1 MNVTVKE
8 IEIGRRYR
16 ITGDID
22 NGLKDGKPYYTPD
35 DVVRKVKRVTATH
48 VVCECD
54 RRFVINDNLKIT
66 PFGSR

>member
-1 MNVTVKE
+1 MTVTVKE

-35 DVVRKVKRVTATH
+35 DVVRKIKRVTDTH
-48 VVCECD
+48 IICECD

-66 PFGSR
+66 LPGF

>member
-1 MNVTVKE
+1 MTVTVKE

-35 DVVRKVKRVTATH
+35 DVVRKIKHVTDTH
-48 VVCECD
+48 IICECD

-66 PFGSR
+66 LPGF